1 MIYKYIGDRAFY
13 RRVLSVVLP
22 IMVQSAITN
31 FVSMLDNVMVG
42 QVGTIPMTGVSI
54 VNQLLFVFNMC
65 IFGAASG
72 AGIFTAQLYGSRDTD
87 GVRHTFRFKILAGIA
102 LSLAGMVIFVT
113 AGEPLISLYLQGEG
127 EVTDVRAVLD
137 YGKEYLAIM
146 LVGLI
151 PFALSTAYSSTLR
164 ETGETVVPMVAGIV
178 AVFVNL
184 ILNYILIFGKLGA
197 PALGVSGAAIA
208 TVISR
213 FAELAVVSGWTH
225 RNTDKMPYALGLYR
239 SFRIPKKLM
248 RSILIKG
255 MPLMINEFLWASS
268 MAVINQSYS
277 TCGLDVVPASNIS
290 STIYNLAGVG
300 YFSMG
305 SAVGIIMGQM
315 MGAGQDEHTV
325 RDTNRK
331 LVTASC
337 MVGLLFGL
345 AMAAVSVA
353 FPKLYN
359 TTEAVRALATQFI
372 LIAAFMMPF
381 NAYTHAA
388 YFTLRSGGQ
397 TFVTFL
403 FDSCFAWVICV
414 PLAYFLT
421 RFTELPILPIYLL
434 CQATDFIKCI
444 LGGFLL
450 KKGVWIQN
458 LTK

>member
-1 MIYKYIGDRAFY
+1 MIHKYIGDRAFY

-22 IMVQSAITN
+22 IMIQSAITN

-54 VNQLLFVFNMC
+54 VNQLLFVFHMC

-72 AGIFTAQLYGSRDTD
+72 AGIFTAQLFGSQDMD
-87 GVRHTFRFKILAGIA
+87 GVRHTFRFKILAGFF
-102 LSLAGMVIFVT
+102 LSIAGMLIFIT
-113 AGEPLISLYLQGEG
+113 AGEPLINLYLQGDG
-127 EVTDVRAVLD
+127 DITDAQAVLG
-137 YGKEYLAIM
+137 YSKEYLTIM

-184 ILNYILIFGKLGA
+184 LLNYILIFGKLGA
-197 PALGVSGAAIA
+197 PMLGVSGAAIA

-213 FAELAVVSGWTH
+213 FAELAVVAGWTH
-225 RNTDKMPYALGLYR
+225 RNTTKMPYALGLYR
-239 SFRIPKKLM
+239 SFRIPGKLM
-248 RSILIKG
+248 KSILIKG

-290 STIYNLAGVG
+290 ATIYNLAGVG

-315 MGAGQDEHTV
+315 MGAGQSEEAV

-331 LVTASC
+331 LVAASC
-337 MVGLLFGL
+337 MVGLVFGL
-345 AMAAVSVA
+345 AMAAISGV
-353 FPKLYN
+353 FPQLYN
-359 TTEAVRALATQFI
+359 TTQEVRTLATQFI
-372 LIAAFMMPF
+372 LIAAFMMTF

-414 PLAYFLT
+414 PLAYCLT
-421 RFTELPILPIYLL
+421 RFTDLPILPIYIL

-444 LGGFLL
+444 IGGFLL